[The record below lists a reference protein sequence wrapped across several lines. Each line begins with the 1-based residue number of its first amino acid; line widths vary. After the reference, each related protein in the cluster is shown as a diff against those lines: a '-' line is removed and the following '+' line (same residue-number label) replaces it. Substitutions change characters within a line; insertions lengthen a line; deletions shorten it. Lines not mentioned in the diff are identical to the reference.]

1 MATLRYDPF
10 RRWGWMPWGLP
21 GRSAQRAS
29 IEHYQVPNELVLSV
43 TRRHPVVL
51 ASTVVACACVVIV
64 GLAAGGSVA
73 VIPPSAV
80 FLAWRIWRWRVA
92 AYVLTDQRLLF
103 VDGIVYTRV
112 RGLPLRKVLDA
123 TYRRSIAGRL
133 FGYGTIVL
141 TIEGQPGFRT
151 LRTISRPD
159 ALYFSI
165 HHLIAVRDATEEPF

>member
-10 RRWGWMPWGLP
+10 RRWGWIPWGVP
-21 GRSAQRAS
+21 RRSAQRAS
-29 IEHYQVPNELVLSV
+29 IEEYQARNEFVLSV
-43 TRRHPVVL
+43 TRRHPLVVVP
-51 ASTVVACACVVIV
+51 TVVVCACVVTV
-64 GLAAGGSVA
+64 GVATGISVA
-73 VIPPSAV
+73 VVPPAAV

-92 AYVLTDQRLLF
+92 CYVLTDQRLLF

-112 RGLPLRKVLDA
+112 RGLPLQRVVDA

-133 FGYGTIVL
+133 FGYGTIAL
-141 TIEGQPGFRT
+141 TIEGQPGPRT

-165 HHLIAVRDATEEPF
+165 HNLIAVRDVTETI

>member
-10 RRWGWMPWGLP
+10 RRWGWISWGLA

-29 IEHYQVPNELVLSV
+29 IEHYQAPNELVLSV

-51 ASTVVACACVVIV
+51 VSTVVACTCVVLV
-64 GLAAGGSVA
+64 GLATGIGVA

-92 AYVLTDQRLLF
+92 CYVLTDQRLLF

-112 RGLPLRKVLDA
+112 RGLPLQRVLDA
-123 TYRRSIAGRL
+123 TYRRSVAGRL
-133 FGYGTIVL
+133 FGYGTIAL
-141 TIEGQPGFRT
+141 TIEGQPGLRT

-165 HHLIAVRDATEEPF
+165 HKLIAVRDVTETI

>member
-10 RRWGWMPWGLP
+10 RRWGWIPWGLT

-29 IEHYQVPNELVLSV
+29 IEHYQAPNELVLSV

-51 ASTVVACACVVIV
+51 SSTVVVCTCVVLA
-64 GLAAGGSVA
+64 GLATGISVA

-92 AYVLTDQRLLF
+92 CYVLTDQRLLC

-112 RGLPLRKVLDA
+112 RGLPIRRVLDA
-123 TYRRSIAGRL
+123 TYRRSIAGRF
-133 FGYGTIVL
+133 FGYGTIAL
-141 TIEGQPGFRT
+141 TIEGQPRLRT

-165 HHLIAVRDATEEPF
+165 HNLIAVRDVTETL

>member
-10 RRWGWMPWGLP
+10 RRWGWMPWGPP

-29 IEHYQVPNELVLSV
+29 IEHYQAPNELVLSV

-51 ASTVVACACVVIV
+51 ASTVVACTCVVLV
-64 GLAAGGSVA
+64 GLATGIGVA

-80 FLAWRIWRWRVA
+80 FLAWRTWRWRVA
-92 AYVLTDQRLLF
+92 CYVLTDQRLLF

-112 RGLPLRKVLDA
+112 RALPLQRVLDA
-123 TYRRSIAGRL
+123 SYRRSIAGRL
-133 FGYGTIVL
+133 FGYGTIAL
-141 TIEGQPGFRT
+141 TIDGQPGVRA
-151 LRTISRPD
+151 LRTVSRPD

-165 HHLIAVRDATEEPF
+165 HHLIAVRDITETP